1 MGLAQQYQNYDALD
15 IINAIEKASANELAI
30 LSDIHRA
37 ISAGKNGANLSQ
49 EQRLEKSNKGILNA
63 ILSRQKSGNDNQFR
77 DKRVYSQER
86 RIITDSK
93 SNHVQSISEHV
104 NRRNVN
110 NQSKSRNNQQNSIA
124 SSLRNGSLNAKAVKH
139 AEQSMKNADFAE
151 NNDVVRQLENIDNHL
166 KESRKKSNISQTHDN
181 STKKTSPDRGADG
194 RFLSKTKSEEESAR
208 KDKNESRSLLK
219 RLSEL
224 FTGGKGGVDTA
235 TDVAGSAAG
244 GVFWQAGKELLDVGK
259 GVKDNVVSLSE
270 WGKKKKEGTAAVSD
284 QPIRLPDAGKP
295 VGAGSQAAYE
305 SIRSN
310 NVLSIVQE
318 QNQTLTEGNKTINE
332 SLKKIEENTE
342 KHGGAASGGII
353 SKLLGGVGFAGIG
366 KMIGGRIIA
375 GLTAVLGGKTIAR
388 LLKKAL
394 GMGGGD
400 DSGSLPDVS
409 IGDSTPGKGKRKG
422 TKAPKTKEP
431 KIKKPKGKLL
441 KTVLSNGGKVA
452 TAAGATAA
460 AAYAGAKAL
469 FSGADV
475 AEDVAD
481 ALPGKA
487 VRPDDEK
494 KPGGTDGE
502 KTKPTEAKGKEA
514 AAKAETKAAGEA
526 EGQAAKG
533 AAKTVA
539 EGADATA
546 GTKAAETVA
555 QKTEGEAAKGAGAA
569 AQKAETAVAEK
580 GAEKLEQ
587 KAGVEVAE
595 KAGLKM
601 AAKGALKALPI
612 VGTAISAGMD
622 AVDGYSDTEAQKKTF
637 NIAENQDVTGRQKAE
652 YSAANV
658 IDMGGLVSGGAG
670 LLASGARWLGMDKTA
685 DALTFDTGDIAK
697 GLDSGLTAVSDMFST
712 GSTKEIDAIKEG
724 TAKTTEAIGKVE
736 KSVQDAG
743 KAPGSTPAEGGA
755 AEGQATAIT
764 PPAPASTQVT
774 QPATPVVA
782 APVVSSVPQVP
793 ATTPGATKINSGP
806 KLNSVRD
813 DLNIGGANANNRSF
827 RNNNFGNLKY
837 IGQAGATLEQAN
849 AKGERV
855 FAKFDSPEEGL
866 RAAANQLSSYADGTS
881 KAVGFK
887 KLNTV
892 QDIITK
898 YAPEGEN
905 NTSKY
910 IKDLSGK
917 LGVAPDQALDLS
929 NPDVMTKTLRSI
941 ATLEG
946 GNPQVSDDFIKK
958 SIGTRSGLGGKWR
971 GEFNPETLAKINK
984 LRAAKGLDP
993 LNSSDQ
999 HAAPE
1004 SQSLTD
1010 KVVEGAQ
1017 EMGGAAMDF
1026 ASTNLADLRDWSD
1039 DKLSSVFGNVEGLRI
1054 QAPQKGLTLPKGDK
1068 LPAGLASAALN
1079 PDEIG
1084 RSAKAISKASDAA
1097 ITPSSIVGPAR
1108 AAKSATEMP
1117 ATSVADTSWLDATLN
1132 SMRSIGGGV
1141 VDLGKGAI
1149 SDMGVDL
1156 DNPMKWLSGEAG
1168 GGMSSTVSSLIQGSM
1183 QNTPLSFLSDT
1194 VSSALGN
1201 KSGQLTQEALTSF
1214 SSTPTPPVT
1223 DLASSGVA
1231 PVMQLDNESRKV
1243 DEKQTDLLAKILE
1256 TLKTDTGKKDVNPNR
1271 TTETAQPAPRKDIP
1285 ISVGDSSLER
1295 LFS

>member
-37 ISAGKNGANLSQ
+37 ISAGKTGANLSQ

-77 DKRVYSQER
+77 DKRIYSQDR
-86 RIITDSK
+86 RIITASK
-93 SNHVQSISEHV
+93 SNHVQSISEHG

-110 NQSKSRNNQQNSIA
+110 NQSKSRNNQQNAIT
-124 SSLRNGSLNAKAVKH
+124 SSLRNSSLNAKAVKH
-139 AEQSMKNADFAE
+139 ADQSMQNSDSAE
-151 NNDVVRQLENIDNHL
+151 NDDVVRQLENIDNHL
-166 KESRKKSNISQTHDN
+166 KESRKKSDNSQKHDN
-181 STKKTSPDRGADG
+181 STKKTAPERGADG

-208 KDKNESRSLLK
+208 KDKSDSKSLLK
-219 RLSEL
+219 RLSEM
-224 FTGGKGGVDTA
+224 FTGSRGGMDTA

-244 GVFWQAGKELLDVGK
+244 GVFWQAGKELYDVGK

-270 WGKKKKEGTAAVSD
+270 WGKKNTDGTAAVSD

-295 VGAGSQAAYE
+295 KGAGSQAAYE
-305 SIRSN
+305 SSRSN
-310 NVLSIVQE
+310 SVISVVQE
-318 QNQTLTEGNKTINE
+318 QNQTLTEGNKAIIE
-332 SLKKIEENTE
+332 SLKKIEENTA
-342 KHGGAASGGII
+342 KHGGAAGGGFL
-353 SKLLGGVGFAGIG
+353 SKLLGGAGLAGIG

-375 GLTAVLGGKTIAR
+375 GLTAVLGGKTIAG
-388 LLKKAL
+388 LLKRAL
-394 GMGGGD
+394 GMGGGGAG
-400 DSGSLPDVS
+400 GSLSDAS
-409 IGDSTPGKGKRKG
+409 IGDSAPGRGKGKG
-422 TKAPKTKEP
+422 TKTPKTKEP
-431 KIKKPKGKLL
+431 KVKKPKGKLL
-441 KTVLSNGGKVA
+441 KTVLNNGGKVA

-469 FSGADV
+469 LSGADV
-475 AEDVAD
+475 AEDVAG
-481 ALPGKA
+481 ALPDKTA
-487 VRPDDEK
+487 KPDAEK
-494 KPGGTDGE
+494 KPGGPEGE
-502 KTKPTEAKGKEA
+502 KNKPTEAKGKEA
-514 AAKAETKAAGEA
+514 APKAETKAAGEA
-526 EGQAAKG
+526 EEQAAKG

-546 GTKAAETVA
+546 GTKAGETVA

-569 AQKAETAVAEK
+569 AQKTETAVAEK

-595 KAGLKM
+595 KAGFKM
-601 AAKGALKALPI
+601 AAKGALKALPL

-622 AVDGYSDTEAQKKTF
+622 AVDGYSDTDAQKKIF
-637 NIAENQDVTGRQKAE
+637 NVGENQDVTGRQKVE

-712 GSTKEIDAIKEG
+712 GSTKEVDAIKEG
-724 TAKTTEAIGKVE
+724 TAKIVEAIGKVD
-736 KSVQDAG
+736 KSIQDAG
-743 KAPGSTPAEGGA
+743 KAPGATPAEGGA
-755 AEGQATAIT
+755 AEGQATATT
-764 PPAPASTQVT
+764 PPAPTQVT
-774 QPATPVVA
+774 QPTTPLVA
-782 APVVSSVPQVP
+782 APTVSSVPE
-793 ATTPGATKINSGP
+793 ASTPIPGVTRINTGP

-813 DLNIGGANANNRSF
+813 DLNIGGSNANNRTF
-827 RNNNFGNLKY
+827 RNNNFGNLKFV
-837 IGQAGATLEQAN
+837 GQAGATLEKAN
-849 AKGERV
+849 AKGEQV

-881 KAVGFK
+881 KAAGYK

-898 YAPEGEN
+898 YAPESEN

-917 LGVAPDQALDLS
+917 LGVAPDQALDFN

-958 SIGTRSGLGGKWR
+958 SIGNRSGIAGKWK
-971 GEFNPETLAKINK
+971 GEFNPETLAKINN
-984 LRAAKGLDP
+984 LRAAKGLEP
-993 LNSSDQ
+993 IKNTDQ

-1004 SQSLTD
+1004 RQSLTD
-1010 KVVEGAQ
+1010 KVLEGAK
-1017 EMGGAAMDF
+1017 EMGGAAFDYTT
-1026 ASTNLADLRDWSD
+1026 TNLAELRDWSD
-1039 DKLSSVFGNVEGLRI
+1039 EKLSSVFGNVEGMHI
-1054 QAPQKGLTLPKGDK
+1054 KAPDKGLTLPKGDK

-1084 RSAKAISKASDAA
+1084 RSAKAISEASDAA

-1108 AAKSATEMP
+1108 AAKSASEMP
-1117 ATSVADTSWLDATLN
+1117 ATSVSDTSWLDATLN

-1194 VSSALGN
+1194 VASALGN

-1256 TLKTDTGKKDVNPNR
+1256 TLKTDTGKKDANPNR